1 MGIQR
6 IIFDGANVTSKI
18 DADLYHFLFS
28 KDVGVLKGLKQ
39 ECACTLANN
48 TITFLDG
55 YVSIF
60 GRIVYVEN
68 QTTVAVAPDSVKFG
82 YVVLCV
88 DTSANSVSLY
98 TKEEVGTYPTLIRT
112 DLPSVDGIYELAL
125 CAYTKTT
132 TSVTLTGSFERF
144 VVELDKAR
152 VDALE
157 AELLA
162 RFYPQKM
169 LITMVSNGV
178 YRFGTINSVSLSQ
191 SVFYVV
197 IENTT
202 VVTFLGELLFLVVGS
217 NTSVGY
223 RYAGS
228 DYTLNV
234 SYAGGNVTLT
244 CGNTAHRVTSAFIKK

>member
-28 KDVGVLKGLKQ
+28 QDVGVLKGLRQ
-39 ECACTLANN
+39 ECAYTLANN

-68 QTTVAVAPDSVKFG
+68 QTTIAVTPDSVKFG
-82 YVVLCV
+82 YVVLGV
-88 DTSANSVSLY
+88 DTSTNSVSLY
-98 TKEEVGTYPTLIRT
+98 TKEEAGTYPSLIRT
-112 DLPSVDGIYELAL
+112 DLLSIDGVYELAL

-132 TSVTLTGSFERF
+132 TSVALTTDYERL
-144 VVELDKAR
+144 EIDSDKGR

-157 AELLA
+157 TELKQ
-162 RFYPQKM
+162 RQYPVK
-169 LITMVSNGV
+169 LTLTKVSNGV
-178 YRFGTINSVSLSQ
+178 YRFGGYESLSL
-191 SVFYVV
+191 SEGILYVV
-197 IENTT
+197 IEYQ
-202 VVTFLGELLFLVVGS
+202 VVLSFPAQMLFLVVGS
-217 NTSVGY
+217 NTSIAY

-228 DYTLNV
+228 DYTLGI
-234 SYAGGNVTLT
+234 SYSSGQVTLS
-244 CGNTAHRVTSAFIKK
+244 CGNTTHRVTSAFFKK